1 MVLLNAT
8 FSSIYRNRFHDYL
21 RYTGRDKC
29 FPTCFQHPV
38 YIFKQPMKPYKLI
51 QVVNSDR
58 SISPISS
65 ISSISLL

>member
-1 MVLLNAT
+1 M
-8 FSSIYRNRFHDYL
+8 L
-21 RYTGRDKC
+21 RLVAYIEIGFTIIWGIQGVTNVSPRVSN
-29 FPTCFQHPV
+29 TL